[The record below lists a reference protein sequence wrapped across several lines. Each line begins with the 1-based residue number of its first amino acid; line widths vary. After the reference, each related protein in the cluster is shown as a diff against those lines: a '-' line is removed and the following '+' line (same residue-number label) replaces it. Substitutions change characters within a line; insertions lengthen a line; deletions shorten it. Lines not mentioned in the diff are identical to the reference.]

1 MNLAARPNQ
10 TRACL
15 QAILS
20 LLPIVTAST
29 NDPENHVVC
38 RKLELQPW
46 FSQVLFTISAMR
58 NRFLRALCSFLLSL
72 SVVHAASAAPGHF
85 TETWES
91 YATGVTPYGPW
102 ELEAGA
108 WGTLLRPDADGAGYY
123 HATPPGQT
131 VWLRRTIDLRAHDH
145 VVLQG
150 WFYDS
155 ATANNRSALGFAR
168 TPAVNNA
175 SLLRMGAPSSATTYR
190 LEYHTSEGGEVSTVD
205 SLMARERG
213 WHFMRLDLV
222 RDRLT
227 LTNWNGTWRV
237 WNAAA
242 TNESKRTFVWAFDA
256 TNVNWVTVGS
266 GVASAGQTGWDD
278 IQVGSLAEVGPPPAL
293 PQATPAITAVA
304 SSFIN
309 SDWAPSKVLDGS
321 AHTVFS
327 SNGHG
332 SNSNASEWVSL
343 RLPSASPLSG
353 VTITARP
360 GGYCWPIN
368 YVIETSLDFVT
379 WTPVPGLSFTN
390 QAPPAS
396 PVTHAFSPP
405 INTRGVRLRA
415 TRLGPDNNGNR
426 YLQIGDMM
434 VAGFDPAAGQ
444 PWASPAEL
452 RGKKVINGAQYSTL
466 NLHEENAPLP
476 KFLADH
482 PEYLA
487 NHPFDGLSVPIRLD
501 RQWLTNQGLLEA
513 EYALQDLVMTKLPI
527 PWSQVSDDV
536 DDLKRVQWAHVTDNF
551 LWYRVSD
558 ASQSGDFDK
567 RYAVDPAS
575 TNDWAIVAQNAA
587 LCARLCRE
595 SGLKGFIVDTEQYT
609 KYASGEEYPFGRG
622 TAATWRERGRQWIEA
637 VQSEFPGITMIF
649 FFSWGPETEP
659 GGWQHYGNLKQFMD
673 GILAGVQSPARIIH
687 GWESTFWWG
696 GQRFMGGDQNDP
708 KNYNHYPGN
717 RTDFAGARNDIKNV
731 WRNLSGNPTKYD
743 QFVEAGMAAYA
754 DSDPFNLW
762 PGWPSGYLTD
772 WPWSNLP
779 YTLAY
784 SDSYVWVWAGH
795 THYAATR
802 DVLNPFMASIANRT
816 FNTGREVAAH
826 FTEEFQT
833 DPMSRGWHFDF
844 DMLGIGRRRD
854 QDHQFPFLP
863 AMSLDSVA
871 YAWSAAEKGVKVR
884 ANWTRGDF
892 GEIAGLAGPQRRRYV
907 RPITPLTASDAIRF
921 SMDFTVETFGTAP
934 ANPILLGLFHS
945 TASTSNQAFALRM
958 TSASDARIVVAGD
971 GPQWTVALPLTNAL
985 PVGTRLRCS
994 LDFQPRTRA
1003 LQAVLRAVASG
1014 AVLGQT
1020 NATLSQA
1027 AGPFV
1032 VDEAGIAQVENAF
1045 ATPAAS
1051 AHRFRLDRFALREPG
1066 PTLSLPPGNLDASR
1080 PLLIEGVLPG
1090 ITYTA
1095 WVSRDLTD
1103 WEPFTNFTAGAPGSA
1118 TIEIIVTGD
1127 QRFYRVGP

>member
-1 MNLAARPNQ
+1 MNIAARPNQ
-10 TRACL
+10 TMACL
-15 QAILS
+15 RSVLS
-20 LLPIVTAST
+20 LLPIVTAFAEE
-29 NDPENHVVC
+29 PKNHDVC
-38 RKLELQPW
+38 RKLELQLW
-46 FSQVLFTISAMR
+46 FSQVLFTISAMT
-58 NRFLRALCSFLLSL
+58 NRFLTALGAFVLGL
-72 SVVHAASAAPGHF
+72 SVVHTASAAHAHF

-91 YATGVTPYGPW
+91 YAPGKTPFGNW
-102 ELEAGA
+102 ELESGS

-123 HATPPGQT
+123 HATPAGQSA
-131 VWLRRTIDLRAHDH
+131 WLRRAVDLRAHDH

-155 ATANNRSALGFAR
+155 GNTNNRSVLGFAR
-168 TPAVNNA
+168 TPAVNDA
-175 SLLRMGAPSSATTYR
+175 SLLRMGAPSNTTTYR
-190 LEYHTSEGGEVSTVD
+190 LEYYTSEGAAVSTVD
-205 SLMARERG
+205 SLMAKEPG

-222 RDRLT
+222 KNRVSP
-227 LTNWNGTWRV
+227 TNWNGTWRV

-242 TNESKRTFVWAFDA
+242 TNESKQTFVWAFDS
-256 TNVNWVTVGS
+256 TSVNWVTVGS

-293 PQATPAITAVA
+293 PTVTPAITAVA

-321 AHTVFS
+321 PHTIFS

-332 SNSNASEWVSL
+332 SNSNATEWIAL
-343 RLPSASPLSG
+343 QLPSASPLNG

-368 YVIETSLDFVT
+368 YVIETSSDFVT

-390 QAPPAS
+390 QAPPAG

-415 TRLGPDNNGNR
+415 SRLGPDNNGNR

-434 VAGFDPAAGQ
+434 VVGFDPAAGQ
-444 PWASPAEL
+444 LWASPAEL

-466 NLHEENAPLP
+466 NLNQENAPLP

-487 NHPFDGLSVPIRLD
+487 NHPFDGLCVPIRLD

-513 EYALQDLVMTKLPI
+513 EYAFQDLVMTKLPI
-527 PWSQVSDDV
+527 PWSQVSDEV

-558 ASQSGDFDK
+558 ASQSGGLDT

-575 TNDWAIVAQNAA
+575 SNDWAIVGQNAA
-587 LCARLCRE
+587 LCARVCRE
-595 SGLKGFIVDTEQYT
+595 AGLKGFIVDTEQYT

-622 TAATWRERGRQWIEA
+622 TPATWRERGRQWIEA

-649 FFSWGPETEP
+649 FFSWGPESEP
-659 GGWQHYGNLKQFMD
+659 GGWQHYGNLKHFMN

-696 GQRFMGGDQNDP
+696 GQRHMGGDQNDP

-717 RTDFAGARNDIKNV
+717 RTDYAGARNDIKNV
-731 WRNLSGNPTKYD
+731 FRNLSDNPTKYD
-743 QFVEAGMAAYA
+743 RFIEAGMSAYA

-762 PGWPSGYLTD
+762 PGWPSGVLTD

-784 SDSYVWVWAGH
+784 SDSYVWVWAAH

-816 FNTGREVAAH
+816 FNTGSEAVPA

-833 DPMSRGWHFDF
+833 DPMRRGWHFDF
-844 DMLGIGRRRD
+844 DMLGIGRRPD
-854 QDHQFPFLP
+854 PGHKFPFLP
-863 AMSLDSVA
+863 VMTLDSVA

-907 RPITPLTASDAIRF
+907 RPITPLTASDSIRF

-994 LDFQPRTRA
+994 LDFQPGTRA
-1003 LQAVLRAVASG
+1003 LQAVLRAVTSG

-1020 NATLSQA
+1020 NATLPQA

-1051 AHRFRLDRFALREPG
+1051 AHRFRLDRFALSAPG
-1066 PTLSLPPGNLDASR
+1066 VALSLPPFDPGATR
-1080 PLLIEGVLPG
+1080 PLQLEGLRPG
-1090 ITYTA
+1090 VTYTV
-1095 WVSRDLTD
+1095 WVSANLID
-1103 WEPFTNFTAGAPGSA
+1103 WNPPPSSMRARRAAQPSTLPPRVISA
-1118 TIEIIVTGD
+1118 SIE
-1127 QRFYRVGP
+1127 